1 MLKINLSHQAGDFL
15 EGLQTK
21 QSKQILTK
29 IDALAQNPNSVPS
42 GLIKGMQGE
51 RRIKAGEF
59 RVIYHIVDDELNI
72 LLIDRRN
79 DDKIY
84 RQMKRLQ

>member
-1 MLKINLSHQAGDFL
+1 MLRIDLSKQAIEFL
-15 EGLQTK
+15 ENLPNK
-21 QSKQILTK
+21 QSKQILNK
-29 IDALAQNPNSVPS
+29 IDALLRNPNSVPS
-42 GLIKGMQGE
+42 GLIKGGNGE

-59 RVIYHIVDDELNI
+59 RIIYEIMDNLLTI
-72 LLIDRRN
+72 WLIDRRN

>member
-1 MLKINLSHQAGDFL
+1 MLRIDLSKQAIEFL
-15 EGLQTK
+15 EDLPNK
-21 QSKQILTK
+21 QSKQILNK
-29 IDALAQNPNSVPS
+29 IDALLLNPNSVPS
-42 GLIKGMQGE
+42 GLIKGGNGE

-59 RVIYHIVDDELNI
+59 RIIYEIMDNLLTI
-72 LLIDRRN
+72 WLIDRRN